1 MKIMFDRNYCKLAFA
16 SKFLNNSLF
25 IIIFGKGD
33 QFKKIIIMNAISVRF
48 FLSFCINN
56 NYKSNKYFDVQNCTN
71 LMNLTKNYFYKHK
84 VNKHTY
90 LWNNKK

>member
-1 MKIMFDRNYCKLAFA
+1 
-16 SKFLNNSLF
+16 
-25 IIIFGKGD
+25 
-33 QFKKIIIMNAISVRF
+33 MNAISVRF

-84 VNKHTY
+84 INKQTY